1 MKKRKHESE
10 TSPKSLS
17 KSRVWFYGIIFD
29 RATKTKGKRKKLGS
43 FEIFPRARW
52 EEKKK
57 RTTWAIPPR
66 YRFISLRRSLST
78 VFVRTRS
85 WESLGKARALGR
97 REGLSNRPV
106 ASFTVKSPLSS
117 LCARHGDRETRAR
130 NTTED
135 NPAAILCRLLLG
147 PLERFSGRVE
157 RTNSKRTNWW
167 ADLEIRLENP
177 NVLG

>member
-1 MKKRKHESE
+1 MILRNHFRSSHE
-10 TSPKSLS
+10 
-17 KSRVWFYGIIFD
+17 R
-29 RATKTKGKRKKLGS
+29 KGKGKNWDRLKFSLEHDGKKKG
-43 FEIFPRARW
+43 
-52 EEKKK
+52 EKKK
-57 RTTWAIPPR
+57 RKGSLE
-66 YRFISLRRSLST
+66 RFLLDIDSFSSISLRSLTT

>member
-66 YRFISLRRSLST
+66 YRFISRSLTT

-135 NPAAILCRLLLG
+135 NPAAILRRLLLG
-147 PLERFSGRVE
+147 PSSDSLAASSGRTRSG
-157 RTNSKRTNWW
+157 RTGGPISRF
-167 ADLEIRLENP
+167 ENP